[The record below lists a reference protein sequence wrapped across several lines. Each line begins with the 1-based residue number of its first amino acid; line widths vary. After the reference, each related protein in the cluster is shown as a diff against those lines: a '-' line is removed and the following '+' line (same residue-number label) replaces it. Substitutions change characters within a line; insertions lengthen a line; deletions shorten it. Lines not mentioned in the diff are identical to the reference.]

1 MTLRSILRQIRYGLP
16 NFHKEWSI
24 RYVKDRK
31 VREVLLDKRT
41 HVLATC
47 MAAYPTTSTK
57 KLAEEFGISPH
68 IIKSLASLYGIKKT
82 PQARAETNRDNAQGH
97 PAHNSRQVEKLDLNG
112 NVIAIYASVTM
123 AARLNGVSNEAIR
136 RYINGKIRRPMQGL
150 YIFRFHKTTNGNKE
164 SSTNKKSIDNEST
177 R

>member
-1 MTLRSILRQIRYGLP
+1 MILLSILRQIRYGLP
-16 NFHKEWSI
+16 NFHKEWST
-24 RYVKDRK
+24 RYEKDRK

-68 IIKSLASLYGIKKT
+68 IIKSLASLYGIKKS
-82 PQARAETNRDNAQGH
+82 PKARAEINRDNAQGH
-97 PAHNSRQVEKLDLNG
+97 PAHNSRQVEKRDLDG

-150 YIFRFHKTTNGNKE
+150 YVFRFHETKVNDKKI
-164 SSTNKKSIDNEST
+164 STNKKKV
-177 R
+177 

>member
-1 MTLRSILRQIRYGLP
+1 MILLSILRQIRYGLP
-16 NFHKEWSI
+16 NFHKEWSV

-47 MAAYPTTSTK
+47 MASYPTTSTK

-68 IIKSLASLYGIKKT
+68 IIKSLASLYGIKKD
-82 PQARAETNRDNAQGH
+82 PKARAEINRDNAQGH
-97 PAHNSRQVEKLDLNG
+97 PAHNCRQVEKRDLDG

-123 AARLNGVSNEAIR
+123 AARLNGVSHEAIR
-136 RYINGKIRRPMQGL
+136 RYINGKIRRPMNGM
-150 YIFRFHKTTNGNKE
+150 YVFRFHKTNDNKKI
-164 SSTNKKSIDNEST
+164 STNKKKV
-177 R
+177 

>member
-1 MTLRSILRQIRYGLP
+1 MILLSILRQIRYGLP
-16 NFHKEWSI
+16 VFHKEWST

-68 IIKSLASLYGIKKT
+68 LIRSLAMLYGIKKD
-82 PQARAETNRDNAQGH
+82 PKARAEINRDNAQGH
-97 PAHNSRQVEKLDLNG
+97 PAHNSRQVEKLDLDG

-123 AARLNGVSNEAIR
+123 AARLNGVSHEAIR
-136 RYINGKIRRPMQGL
+136 RYINGKIRRPMNGM
-150 YIFRFHKTTNGNKE
+150 YVFRFHRTNNNKKYQP
-164 SSTNKKSIDNEST
+164 TKKSIDNEIS

>member
-1 MTLRSILRQIRYGLP
+1 MILLSILRQIRYGLP
-16 NFHKEWSI
+16 NFHKEWSV

-57 KLAEEFGISPH
+57 KLAVEFGISPH
-68 IIKSLASLYGIKKT
+68 IIKSLASLYGIKKD
-82 PQARAETNRDNAQGH
+82 PKARAEINRDNAQGH
-97 PAHNSRQVEKLDLNG
+97 PAHNCRQVEKRDLDG

-123 AARLNGVSNEAIR
+123 AARLNGVSHEAIR
-136 RYINGKIRRPMQGL
+136 RYINGKIRRPMNGM
-150 YIFRFHKTTNGNKE
+150 YVFRFHRTNN
-164 SSTNKKSIDNEST
+164 NKKYQPT
-177 R
+177 KKKYRQ

>member
-1 MTLRSILRQIRYGLP
+1 MILLSILRQIRYGLP
-16 NFHKEWSI
+16 NFHKEWST

-68 IIKSLASLYGIKKT
+68 IIKSLASLYGIKKD
-82 PQARAETNRDNAQGH
+82 PKARAEINRDNAQGH
-97 PAHNSRQVEKLDLNG
+97 PAHNSRQVEKQDLDG

-136 RYINGKIRRPMQGL
+136 RYINGKIRRPMNGM
-150 YIFRFHKTTNGNKE
+150 YIFRFHNKA
-164 SSTNKKSIDNEST
+164 NDK

>member
-1 MTLRSILRQIRYGLP
+1 MILLSILRQIRYGLP
-16 NFHKEWSI
+16 NFHKEWSV

-68 IIKSLASLYGIKKT
+68 IIKSLASLYGIKKD
-82 PQARAETNRDNAQGH
+82 PKARAEINRDNAQGH
-97 PAHNSRQVEKLDLNG
+97 PAHNCRQVEKRDLDG

-123 AARLNGVSNEAIR
+123 AARLNGVSHEAIR
-136 RYINGKIRRPMQGL
+136 RYINGKIRRPMNGM
-150 YIFRFHKTTNGNKE
+150 YVFRFHKTNDNKKI
-164 SSTNKKSIDNEST
+164 STNKKKV
-177 R
+177 

>member
-1 MTLRSILRQIRYGLP
+1 MILLSILRQIRYGLP
-16 NFHKEWSI
+16 NFHKEWSV

-68 IIKSLASLYGIKKT
+68 IIKSLASLYGIKKD
-82 PQARAETNRDNAQGH
+82 PKARAEINRDNAQGH
-97 PAHNSRQVEKLDLNG
+97 PAHNCRQVEKRDLDG

-123 AARLNGVSNEAIR
+123 AARLNGVSHEAIR
-136 RYINGKIRRPMQGL
+136 RYINGKIRRPMNGM
-150 YIFRFHKTTNGNKE
+150 YVFRFHKTNDNKKI
-164 SSTNKKSIDNEST
+164 STNKKKY
-177 R
+177 RQ

>member
-1 MTLRSILRQIRYGLP
+1 MILLSILRQIRYGLP
-16 NFHKEWSI
+16 NFHKEWST

-57 KLAEEFGISPH
+57 KLAEEFGISPQL
-68 IIKSLASLYGIKKT
+68 IRSLAMLYGIKKT
-82 PQARAETNRDNAQGH
+82 PQARAEINRDNAQGH
-97 PAHNSRQVEKLDLNG
+97 PAHNCRQVEKRDLDG

-123 AARLNGVSNEAIR
+123 AARLNGVSHEAIR
-136 RYINGKIRRPMQGL
+136 RYINGKIRRPMNGM
-150 YIFRFHKTTNGNKE
+150 YVFRFHKTNDNKKI
-164 SSTNKKSIDNEST
+164 STNKKKY
-177 R
+177 RQ

>member
-1 MTLRSILRQIRYGLP
+1 MILLSILRQIRYGLP
-16 NFHKEWSI
+16 NFHKEWST

-68 IIKSLASLYGIKKT
+68 IIKSLASLYGIKKD
-82 PQARAETNRDNAQGH
+82 PKARAEINRDNAQGH
-97 PAHNSRQVEKLDLNG
+97 PAHNSRQVEKQDLDG

-123 AARLNGVSNEAIR
+123 AARLNGVSHEAIR

-150 YIFRFHKTTNGNKE
+150 YVFRFHKTNDNKK
-164 SSTNKKSIDNEST
+164 NINQQKKSIDNESS

>member
-1 MTLRSILRQIRYGLP
+1 MILLSILRQIRYGLP
-16 NFHKEWSI
+16 NFHKEWST

-68 IIKSLASLYGIKKT
+68 IIKSLASLYGIKKD
-82 PQARAETNRDNAQGH
+82 PKARAEINRDNAQGH
-97 PAHNSRQVEKLDLNG
+97 PAHNCRQVEKRDLDG

-136 RYINGKIRRPMQGL
+136 RYINGKIRRPMNGM
-150 YIFRFHKTTNGNKE
+150 YIFRFHNKA
-164 SSTNKKSIDNEST
+164 NDK

>member
-1 MTLRSILRQIRYGLP
+1 MILLSILRQIRYGLP
-16 NFHKEWSI
+16 NFHKEWSV

-68 IIKSLASLYGIKKT
+68 IIKSLASLYGIKKD
-82 PQARAETNRDNAQGH
+82 PKARA
-97 PAHNSRQVEKLDLNG
+97 
-112 NVIAIYASVTM
+112 
-123 AARLNGVSNEAIR
+123 
-136 RYINGKIRRPMQGL
+136 
-150 YIFRFHKTTNGNKE
+150 
-164 SSTNKKSIDNEST
+164 
-177 R
+177 